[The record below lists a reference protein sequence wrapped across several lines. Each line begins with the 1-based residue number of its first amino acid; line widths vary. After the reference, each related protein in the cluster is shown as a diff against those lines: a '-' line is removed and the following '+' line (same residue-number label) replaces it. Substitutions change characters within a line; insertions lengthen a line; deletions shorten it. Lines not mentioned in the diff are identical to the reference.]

1 VKSQHFSLAWK
12 PQQLTPIFSN
22 KKEEIMVQESIYWTD
37 EYPKKDARELQSHA
51 TCIIDG
57 YKWRVHPSGRTYCAG
72 KVKEVK

>member
-1 VKSQHFSLAWK
+1 
-12 PQQLTPIFSN
+12 
-22 KKEEIMVQESIYWTD
+22 MVQESIYWTD